1 MNLHYRKQYQLYLI
15 ETRLMRSDPRLAGML
30 GVFGRLSD
38 GQAMPSWEQ
47 VSSRKDRIRQA
58 GALLAEAVPL
68 AAAAL
73 SLLLSAVLAFVAAVV
88 LGDRTRPSV
97 RQHSCARPSVR
108 QHSCARPS
116 TPQRG
121 RTRSPAPK
129 SCRAWP
135 LAPKRDRAD
144 PGRKTGGWPDPAGWS

>member
-1 MNLHYRKQYQLYLI
+1 MNLHYRKQYQLHLI

-38 GQAMPSWEQ
+38 GQAMPFWEQ

-58 GALLAEAVPL
+58 AALLAEAVPL

-73 SLLLSAVLAFVAAVV
+73 SLLLSAVLAFVTAVV

-97 RQHSCARPSVR
+97 RQHSR
-108 QHSCARPS
+108 ARPS

-121 RTRSPAPK
+121 RTRPPGPK
-129 SCRAWP
+129 SGRAWP
-135 LAPKRDRAD
+135 PAPKRDRAD